1 MKSIL
6 KKVIHNLFF
15 NNLIESTIEGLF
27 GLIIGGYLNIRTL
40 DLSSF
45 GEIIGAFLSFY
56 YLFFSLFFIVICNL
70 WVFITQNK

>member
-40 DLSSF
+40 DSSSF